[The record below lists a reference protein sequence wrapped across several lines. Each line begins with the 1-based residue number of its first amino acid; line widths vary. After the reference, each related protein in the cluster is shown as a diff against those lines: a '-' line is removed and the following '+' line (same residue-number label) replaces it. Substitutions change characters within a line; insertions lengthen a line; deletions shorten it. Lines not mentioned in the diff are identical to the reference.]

1 MNIFSI
7 RLRSKGLSF
16 AFCMALSL
24 IILTGCDTTNIQPD
38 EGPEVSIEGIE
49 GMDGEEWA
57 GKHGQGRN
65 HDRNNQIP
73 LIIEFKSH
81 MTTDEVEA
89 SAKRIV
95 RRYGLRKRHV
105 YKYTTK
111 GVAGKMNPRA
121 IEALLNNPSDRD
133 KIKSVRPDHPFEVGL
148 SASTTGGRN
157 VQVLP
162 WGIDHIDADLS
173 STVAGDGQGAVP
185 VDVYVIDSGVSHS
198 DVNVVEAIDFRDVKR
213 NRVDPADDYGHGTH
227 IAGTIAAFDDDL
239 GVVGAAPGARVHNL
253 KVLSADGSGQ
263 FSDVL
268 AALDYVMAQKVENP
282 TTPMVVNLSLGA
294 DVGDKASVLDEGVQR
309 AIDQGITVVVAAGN
323 DGIDIASVTPA
334 RVAGAIT
341 VGAYDQAAQF
351 ASFSNYGSGVD
362 ILAPG
367 VAILSLANNGAA
379 TVMDG
384 TSMAAAHVSGAA
396 ALYLSQHPDASPAAV
411 QQALLEA
418 AVPAHGA
425 PSGTTNLR
433 LSMLTF

>member
-1 MNIFSI
+1 MNAFNSST
-7 RLRSKGLSF
+7 RSKGLVLTLS
-16 AFCMALSL
+16 MALLVS
-24 IILTGCDTTNIQPD
+24 ILTGCDSTNIQPD
-38 EGPEVSIEGIE
+38 GAPDVSIEDNG
-49 GMDGEEWA
+49 WA
-57 GKHGQGRN
+57 GKNDNGTYRQSGAN
-65 HDRNNQIP
+65 P
-73 LIIEFKSH
+73 SYIIEFKSH
-81 MTTDEVEA
+81 LTTDEVEA
-89 SAKRIV
+89 TAKRIV
-95 RRYGLRKRHV
+95 RGYALRKRHV
-105 YKYTTK
+105 YKYAMK
-111 GVAGKMNPRA
+111 GVAGNMSPRA
-121 IEALLNNPSDRD
+121 VEALLNSPSDRD
-133 KIKSVRPDHPFEVGL
+133 LIQSVRPDHPFEVG
-148 SASTTGGRN
+148 TTPTNSGGGN
-157 VQVLP
+157 GQILP

-198 DVNVVEAIDFRDVKR
+198 DVNVVAAIDFRDVKQ
-213 NRVDPADDYGHGTH
+213 NQDDPADTYGHGTH
-227 IAGTIAAFDDDL
+227 IAGTIAAFDDEL
-239 GVVGAAPGARVHNL
+239 GVVGAAPGARIHNL

-268 AALDYVMAQKVENP
+268 AALDYVIEQKIEHP

-294 DVGDKASVLDEGVQR
+294 DVGTTESSVIDEGVQR
-309 AIDQGITVVVAAGN
+309 AIEQGITVVVAAGN
-323 DGIDIASVTPA
+323 DGIDIATVTPA

-367 VAILSLANNGAA
+367 VAILSLSNLGTT

-418 AVPAHGA
+418 AVPAQGA
-425 PSGTTNLR
+425 PAGTTTLR
-433 LSMLTF
+433 LSMFTF